1 MVTADLLRYVQRKLE
16 HGMSPEQIRQVLEKR
31 GWPKADVQEALSQ
44 SVKPEVR
51 PTLLEAAPE
60 ARDSSPLEPGLMTAL
75 FRIGFA
81 GVFLVNSV
89 VAVVE
94 PSSFIK
100 LMQGSFMGPFVHN
113 FAPFTAL
120 IAVNDAVLG
129 LLILSGRWP
138 NYVLAWSGLWLLAVT
153 VIKATALR

>member
-1 MVTADLLRYVQRKLE
+1 MVTADLLNYVQRKLE
-16 HGMSPEQIRQVLEKR
+16 RGMSPEQIRQALEKR
-31 GWPKADVQEALSQ
+31 GWPKADVQEALRQ
-44 SVKPEVR
+44 VTKPDVR

-60 ARDSSPLEPGLMTAL
+60 AKDRPSLNEGLLMGL

-94 PSSFIK
+94 PDSFVK
-100 LMQGSFMGPFVHN
+100 LMHSSIMGHFVHN

-120 IAVNDAVLG
+120 IALNDAALG
-129 LLILSGRWP
+129 LLLLSGRWQS
-138 NYVLAWSGLWLLAVT
+138 YVLAWSGLWLLAVT
-153 VIKATALR
+153 VIKATAL